1 MKRPE
6 GFDPKG
12 PGADAPGKKRARDAA
27 RTQPSATPRPN
38 PQPPTPP
45 VQPPIPPTQSPEAQ
59 RPEAQRPATPSVQ
72 RPTMPQ
78 QSSGQQSTP
87 QQPTPKKPM
96 PQSPAAQQPT
106 PQQPAAQRPAA
117 PRPTA
122 GGPRRPVLP
131 GSATAPPEP
140 VTEVREPR
148 KLFPDREPREQAARP
163 EKPRKSPKK
172 VAAATTER
180 AARRQLAR
188 AARARR
194 RFERGEVKRFTRRS
208 RTRRRV
214 WISVALVVAT
224 LVGVLAVAIYS
235 PLLALRTVTVDG
247 TARVDAAAVATAV
260 DSQLG
265 TPLALIDYDD
275 ITDELKR
282 FPLIR
287 SYVTEL
293 VPPDTLL
300 IHIVER
306 APVAAVVDG
315 AEFDLLDPAGI
326 VVQSSPTR
334 PDGVPIISIGDQGT
348 DSPAFASVVEVLLA
362 LPPELL
368 AQVDTITATTK
379 DNVNFTLRGVGQSVV
394 WGSSESSAY
403 KAKVLAAM
411 VTHQDAAAK
420 VEYDVSAPGSVVVT
434 PK

>member
-1 MKRPE
+1 M
-6 GFDPKG
+6 
-12 PGADAPGKKRARDAA
+12 
-27 RTQPSATPRPN
+27 
-38 PQPPTPP
+38 
-45 VQPPIPPTQSPEAQ
+45 
-59 RPEAQRPATPSVQ
+59 
-72 RPTMPQ
+72 
-78 QSSGQQSTP
+78 
-87 QQPTPKKPM
+87 
-96 PQSPAAQQPT
+96 
-106 PQQPAAQRPAA
+106 
-117 PRPTA
+117 
-122 GGPRRPVLP
+122 LP

-140 VTEVREPR
+140 TTEMREPR
-148 KLFPDREPREQAARP
+148 KLFPDREPREQSVKAD
-163 EKPRKSPKK
+163 KPGRRPKK

-208 RTRRRV
+208 RSRRRI
-214 WISVALVVAT
+214 WISASLVVAV
-224 LVGVLAVAIYS
+224 LAGVLAVAIYS

-247 TARVDAAAVATAV
+247 TARVDAAAVVTAI

-275 ITDELKR
+275 ITDELKQ

-306 APVAAVVDG
+306 APVAAIVNG
-315 AEFDLLDPAGI
+315 AEFELLDPAGI

-334 PDGVPIISIGDQGT
+334 PDGVPVISIGDQGT
-348 DSPAFASVVEVLLA
+348 DSPAFSSVVEVLLA

-368 AQVDTITATTK
+368 AQVDTISATTK
-379 DNVNFTLRGVGQSVV
+379 DNVTFALRGVGQSVV

-403 KAKVLAAM
+403 KARVLAAM
-411 VTHQDAAAK
+411 VANQDAAAK